1 MSLRRQVIDTL
12 FGGNRDPLTR
22 IVKRTA
28 GTDVSPSGVVAAPRG
43 SFCVMDYNGNDC
55 DDDIYLCTIGSDV
68 GASTTWVLVYDAS
81 ARGHL
86 YTTY

>member
-22 IVKRTA
+22 IIPGTKGSATSPNGVTTA
-28 GTDVSPSGVVAAPRG
+28 PIGT
-43 SFCVMDYNGNDC
+43 FYCMDYSGNAA
-55 DDDIYLCTIGSDV
+55 DDDIYINTD
-68 GASTTWVLVYDAS
+68 GATAWTLIYDAS

-86 YTTY
+86 YA